1 MKDSQ
6 KTVKKIVK
14 DSEQVLNKFVSRY
27 AKVFLLLG
35 GVAIRYRN
43 LLLLQHILFLS
54 FYAARYLSLSFS
66 LWLILVNFG

>member
-27 AKVFLLLG
+27 AKVFLLLL
-35 GVAIRYRN
+35 GVAIKYRN
-43 LLLLQHILFLS
+43 LLLLQHILFL
-54 FYAARYLSLSFS
+54 AIILCCSLSFS
-66 LWLILVNFG
+66 IFLTLVHFG